1 MELLYLYILF
11 YLLFIL
17 FTKNKS
23 KKVIFLCTLTM
34 YLSSSIASVYIYDIM
49 YKGYPIILE
58 AIVFH
63 IVMLF
68 LLLFPL
74 QGYDKYKYIKI
85 PREDDKKLKIFSI
98 IIISLCLF
106 KMYFDIQNVNLN
118 ILLTDV
124 QSLRNALVENT
135 FRESNIIV
143 RYLNFFADQY
153 WGVALVL
160 AFYYMRYY
168 PHKKRLITLLLISS
182 LGVIVSGLRVGAREY
197 FIKYIYLFLILTYWY
212 SSTIAAQWG
221 KIIRRLFIVIGC
233 CFVSFFLLIT
243 ILRFGENSTYDSP
256 IESLLSYL
264 GQGYI
269 HFSSYFIEFQDGVT
283 GGALKFPVFVG
294 KSVSNF
300 NLSDEIYS
308 KATLNAFSTTIGSWV
323 FDVGIIITVIIT
335 ILHNFIF
342 RRIAKK
348 KASIFNLIYIIWI
361 YDFIFSCMFFYNETI
376 NGSRI
381 LSILLIVFFERISF
395 NSSNKNSKRS
405 QMTSC

>member
-34 YLSSSIASVYIYDIM
+34 YLSSSIASIYIYDIM

-58 AIVFH
+58 AVVFH
-63 IVMLF
+63 IMMLF

-74 QGYDKYKYIKI
+74 QKYDQYKYINL

-106 KMYFDIQNVNLN
+106 KMFFDIQNINLN
-118 ILLTDV
+118 ILLSDV
-124 QSLRNALVENT
+124 QSLRNALTEGS
-135 FRESNIIV
+135 FRESNAII
-143 RYLNFFADQY
+143 RYFNFFASQY

-182 LGVIVSGLRVGAREY
+182 LGVIVSGLVVAAREY
-197 FIKYIYLFLILTYWY
+197 LIKYIFLFLILTYWFT
-212 SSTIAAQWG
+212 SSISSYWKR
-221 KIIRRLFIVIGC
+221 KIRMSFIVLSGVFI
-233 CFVSFFLLIT
+233 SFFLLIT
-243 ILRFGENSTYDSP
+243 FLRFGETSTYDSP
-256 IESLLSYL
+256 LDSMFSYF

-269 HFSSYFIEFQDGVT
+269 HFSTYFTEFEDGLT
-283 GGALKFPVFVG
+283 KGAIRFPFFAG
-294 KSVSNF
+294 KSVSAYDLN
-300 NLSDEIYS
+300 EIFYTD
-308 KATLNAFSTTIGSWV
+308 AGLNSFPTTIGSWYLE
-323 FDVGIIITVIIT
+323 VGFIWTIIITLIHFFVFIHIGKSKFT
-335 ILHNFIF
+335 IF
-342 RRIAKK
+342 K
-348 KASIFNLIYIIWI
+348 LIYVIWI
-361 YDFIFSCMFFYNETI
+361 YDFIFSCMFFYNEVL

-381 LSILLIVFFERISF
+381 LSILLIIIFERISF
-395 NSSNKNSKRS
+395 NSSKKINIYR
-405 QMTSC
+405 Q